1 MRQKLT
7 LLAVA
12 LLFVALVAQRVWRS
26 AELPANRP
34 EPQMPW
40 PVAEAEER
48 ELYLTPG
55 GRYTLADIEAN
66 GRTVPSEQY
75 RGFRARHEI
84 NPRPGDR
91 LCPVTRTKASSAC
104 TWIVDGREYEF
115 CCPPCIDEFVRLAKE
130 SPGDLEPP
138 DAYIQR

>member
-1 MRQKLT
+1 MQQKLT
-7 LLAVA
+7 LLAIG

-34 EPQMPW
+34 ESAMPL
-40 PVAEAEER
+40 PVSEEEER

-66 GRTVPSEQY
+66 GRAVPSRQY
-75 RGFRARHEI
+75 RGFRARHDFR
-84 NPRPGDR
+84 PLPGDV
-91 LCPVTRTKASSAC
+91 LCPVTRTKANSAC

-130 SPGDLEPP
+130 RPKDLEPP
-138 DAYIQR
+138 DTYIQR